1 LVKYRY
7 KPYSY
12 EHRKRP
18 LFLKFIRR
26 LAVLSL
32 LLFSLYAI
40 FLSLGGRPQLEGLES
55 LKFIPAEGEYN
66 LKVKNRKIKSA
77 KLYVEQEGKS
87 YKLFEGNF
95 PEGTDVLKISINA
108 KTLGIKEGDAKIKLW
123 VSAGFLREREYTID
137 AKVDLTPPSLEIF
150 SYPTSLRG
158 GSVGVLRVKSNGVE
172 VYLQWDG
179 KKVSMTPVSPEGY
192 VAFFP
197 ASLDAESIDLR
208 ITAKDQAGNLAQKT
222 LRIAIRKA
230 NFKKERI
237 ELTDDF
243 INSVIYSLL
252 GEQAKGL
259 DPASAFKMVNEE
271 WRKRDVN
278 KLSEITQK
286 SEPVKL
292 WKGAFLQLPN
302 SKVLSTYG
310 VERFYYYKGELISQ
324 SRHMGYDFAS
334 VERAPVPASNGGV
347 VVFVGTLGI
356 YGNVVLIDHGLGLFS
371 LYGHLSESSVKEGQY
386 VKKGDIIGRTGRTG
400 LALGD
405 HLHFG
410 ILVHGQEVDPI
421 YWLDPRWLKTNID
434 IAFEK

>member
-1 LVKYRY
+1 VRYRY
-7 KPYSY
+7 RPYSY
-12 EHRKRP
+12 EHRRRP
-18 LFLKFIRR
+18 LFLKLIRR

-32 LLFSLYAI
+32 LFLSFYAL

-55 LKFIPAEGEYN
+55 LRFIPAEGEYN
-66 LKVKNRKIKSA
+66 LKVKNGKIKSA
-77 KLYVEQEGKS
+77 RLYVEQEGKG

-95 PEGTDVLKISINA
+95 PEGTDSLKISINA
-108 KTLGIKEGDAKIKLW
+108 KSLGIKEGDAKVKLW

-137 AKVDLTPPSLEIF
+137 AKVDLTPPSLEIL
-150 SYPTSLRG
+150 SYPANLKE
-158 GSVGVLRVKSNGVE
+158 GSVGVLKVKSNGAE
-172 VYLQWDG
+172 VSLEWNG
-179 KKVSMTPVSPEGY
+179 KKVLMTPVSPEGY
-192 VAFFP
+192 VALFP
-197 ASLDAESIDLR
+197 TPLDAESIDLR
-208 ITAKDQAGNLAQKT
+208 ITAKDQAGNSVQKT
-222 LRIAIRKA
+222 LRIAIKRA

-237 ELTDDF
+237 EITDDF
-243 INSVIYSLL
+243 INSVIYPLL

-259 DPASAFKMVNEE
+259 DPVSAFKVVNEE

-278 KLSEITQK
+278 KLLEITQK

-292 WKGAFLQLPN
+292 WKGAFIRLPN

-310 VERFYYYKGELISQ
+310 IERFYYYKGQQVSQ

-334 VERAPVPASNGGV
+334 VERALVPASNDGV

-386 VKKGDIIGRTGRTG
+386 VKKGDVIGRTGRTG

-421 YWLDPRWLKTNID
+421 YWFDPKWLKTNID

>member
-1 LVKYRY
+1 VRYRY

-12 EHRKRP
+12 EHRRRP
-18 LFLKFIRR
+18 LFLKLIRR
-26 LAVLSL
+26 LAILSL
-32 LLFSLYAI
+32 LLLSFYVL
-40 FLSLGGRPQLEGLES
+40 FLSLGGRPQLEGVES

-66 LKVKNRKIKSA
+66 LKVKNGKIKSA
-77 KLYVEQEGKS
+77 RLYVEQEGKG
-87 YKLFEGNF
+87 YKVFEGDF
-95 PEGTDVLKISINA
+95 PEGTDSLKMSINA
-108 KTLGIKEGDAKIKLW
+108 KSLGIKEGDAKVKLW

-137 AKVDLTPPSLEIF
+137 AKVDLTPPSLEIL
-150 SYPTSLRG
+150 SYPASLKE
-158 GSVGVLRVKSNGVE
+158 GSVGVLKVKSNGAE
-172 VYLQWDG
+172 VSLEWDG

-192 VAFFP
+192 VALFP
-197 ASLDAESIDLR
+197 ATLGVDGIDLR
-208 ITAKDQAGNLAQKT
+208 ITAKDQAGNSVQKT
-222 LRIAIRKA
+222 LRIAIKRA

-243 INSVIYSLL
+243 INSVIYPLL

-259 DPASAFKMVNEE
+259 DPVSAFKVVNEE

-292 WKGAFLQLPN
+292 WKGAFIRLPN

-310 VERFYYYKGELISQ
+310 VERFYYYKGQQVSQ

-334 VERAPVPASNGGV
+334 VERAPVPASNDGV

-421 YWLDPRWLKTNID
+421 YWLDPKWLKNNID
-434 IAFEK
+434 IAFER

>member
-1 LVKYRY
+1 VKYRY

-208 ITAKDQAGNLAQKT
+208 ITAKDQAGNSAQKT

-243 INSVIYSLL
+243 INSVIYPLL
-252 GEQAKGL
+252 GGQAKGL

-310 VERFYYYKGELISQ
+310 IERFYYYKGELISQ

-334 VERAPVPASNGGV
+334 VERAPVPASNDGV

-371 LYGHLSESSVKEGQY
+371 LYGHLSEISVKEGQY
-386 VKKGDIIGRTGRTG
+386 VKKGDVIGRTGRTG

-421 YWLDPRWLKTNID
+421 YWLDPKWLKTNID

>member
-1 LVKYRY
+1 MKHRY

-12 EHRKRP
+12 ERRRRP
-18 LFLKFIRR
+18 LFLRLIRR
-26 LAVLSL
+26 LALLSL
-32 LLFSLYAI
+32 LFLSFYAL

-77 KLYVEQEGKS
+77 RLYVEQERKG

-95 PEGTDVLKISINA
+95 PEGTDSLKMSINA
-108 KTLGIKEGDAKIKLW
+108 KALGIKEGDAKVKLL

-137 AKVDLTPPSLEIF
+137 AKVDLTPPYLEIF
-150 SYPTSLRG
+150 SYPASLRE

-172 VYLQWDG
+172 VSLEWGG
-179 KKVSMTPVSPEGY
+179 KKVLMTPVSPEGY
-192 VAFFP
+192 VALLP
-197 ASLDAESIDLR
+197 APLDAESIDLR
-208 ITAKDQAGNLAQKT
+208 ITAKDQAGNSTQRT
-222 LRIAIRKA
+222 LRIAIKRA

-237 ELTDDF
+237 DLTDDF
-243 INSVIYSLL
+243 INSVIYPLL
-252 GEQAKGL
+252 GGQAEGL
-259 DPASAFKMVNEE
+259 DPVSAFKMVNEE
-271 WRKRDVN
+271 WRNRDVK

-310 VERFYYYKGELISQ
+310 VERFYYYKGQQVSQ

-334 VERAPVPASNGGV
+334 VERAPVPASNDGV

-356 YGNVVLIDHGLGLFS
+356 YGSVVLIDHGLGLFS
-371 LYGHLSESSVKEGQY
+371 LYGHLSEVSVKEGQY
-386 VKKGDIIGRTGRTG
+386 VRKGDIIGRTGRTG

-410 ILVHGQEVDPI
+410 IIVHGQEVDPI
-421 YWLDPRWLKTNID
+421 YWLDPEWLKTNID
-434 IAFEK
+434 ITSER

>member
-1 LVKYRY
+1 VKYRY

-179 KKVSMTPVSPEGY
+179 KKVSMTPVSPDGY

-421 YWLDPRWLKTNID
+421 YWLDPKWLKTNID

>member
-1 LVKYRY
+1 VKHRY

-12 EHRKRP
+12 ERRRRP
-18 LFLKFIRR
+18 LFLRLIRR
-26 LAVLSL
+26 LALLSL
-32 LLFSLYAI
+32 LFLSFYAL

-77 KLYVEQEGKS
+77 RLYVEQERKG

-95 PEGTDVLKISINA
+95 PEGTDSLKMSINA
-108 KTLGIKEGDAKIKLW
+108 KALGIKEGDAKVKLL

-137 AKVDLTPPSLEIF
+137 AKVDLTPPYLEIF
-150 SYPTSLRG
+150 SYPASLRE

-172 VYLQWDG
+172 VSLEWGG
-179 KKVSMTPVSPEGY
+179 KKVLMTPVSPEGY
-192 VAFFP
+192 VALLP
-197 ASLDAESIDLR
+197 APLDAESIDLR
-208 ITAKDQAGNLAQKT
+208 ITAKDQAGNSTQRT
-222 LRIAIRKA
+222 LRIAIKRA

-237 ELTDDF
+237 DLTDDF
-243 INSVIYSLL
+243 INSVIYPLL
-252 GEQAKGL
+252 GGQAEGL
-259 DPASAFKMVNEE
+259 DPVSAFKMVNEE
-271 WRKRDVN
+271 WRNRDVK

-310 VERFYYYKGELISQ
+310 VERFYYYKGQQVSQ

-334 VERAPVPASNGGV
+334 VERAPVPASNDGV

-356 YGNVVLIDHGLGLFS
+356 YGSVVLIDHGLGLFS
-371 LYGHLSESSVKEGQY
+371 LYGHLSEVSVKEGQY
-386 VKKGDIIGRTGRTG
+386 VRKGDIIGRTGRTG

-410 ILVHGQEVDPI
+410 IIVHGQEVDPI
-421 YWLDPRWLKTNID
+421 YWLDPEWLKTNID
-434 IAFEK
+434 ITSER